1 MASAR
6 IEGLTERQTDVLLL
20 AARGLSN
27 NEIALRLVVSQ
38 ATVRNHLTAI
48 YSATGAQ
55 SKTGLLI
62 LALRR
67 GWLALEDL

>member
-6 IEGLTERQTDVLLL
+6 IEGLTERQADVLLL

-27 NEIALRLVVSQ
+27 NEIALRLVVSP
-38 ATVRNHLTAI
+38 ATVSNHLTAI
-48 YSATGAQ
+48 YAATGAQ